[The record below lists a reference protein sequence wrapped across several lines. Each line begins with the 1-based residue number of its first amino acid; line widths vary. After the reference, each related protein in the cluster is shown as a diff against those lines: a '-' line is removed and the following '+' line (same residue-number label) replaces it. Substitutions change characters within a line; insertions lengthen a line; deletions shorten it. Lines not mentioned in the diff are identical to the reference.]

1 MKTIIQKIQSVPIH
15 KHWHKVSMFAI
26 YFILITIGY
35 VYLQPIFTMISKTFM
50 SAEDII
56 DNSVEWIPKNFSI
69 DNLTTAASVLNLWET
84 LTSTFLFTGTLAV
97 AQTCVSALT
106 GYAFS
111 RFEFKGKKLLLFLIV
126 VGFVIPVPVLMVP
139 RLMFFIGIQEAID
152 FVLIGTIY
160 PQLIMA
166 FFGQGVS
173 SSILI
178 LIFYNFLNLIP
189 RSLDE
194 AAMIDGANT
203 FQIFYHIGIRLS
215 VSTLLVVFLFS
226 FVWNWNETYITNSL
240 VRGSIPLITSQLS
253 GFDSQFSSM
262 VTAQGEAFKINEA
275 YKMAATLISIAP
287 LLILYAGVQK
297 RFIQGI
303 ENAGITGE

>member
-1 MKTIIQKIQSVPIH
+1 MKTMIQKVQKIPL
-15 KHWHKVSMFAI
+15 HKVTEKISKFCI

-56 DNSVEWIPKNFSI
+56 DNSVEWIPKNFST
-69 DNLTTAASVLNLWET
+69 DNLKTAASVLNIWET
-84 LTSTFLFTGTLAV
+84 LTSTVLFTGTLAL
-97 AQTCVSALT
+97 AQTVISAMT

-111 RFEFKGKKLLLFLIV
+111 RYDFKGKKILLFLLII
-126 VGFVIPVPVLMVP
+126 GFVIPVPVLMVP
-139 RLMFFIGIQEAID
+139 RLMIFIGIQEAID
-152 FVLIGTIY
+152 FVLIGTVY
-160 PQLIMA
+160 PQLLMA
-166 FFGQGVS
+166 VLGQGVS

-203 FQIFYHIGIRLS
+203 LQIFYHIGIRLS
-215 VSTLLVVFLFS
+215 VSTILVVFLFS
-226 FVWNWNETYITNSL
+226 FVWNWNETYITNTL

-253 GFDSQFSSM
+253 GFDSSFSSM

-275 YKMAATLISIAP
+275 YKMAATLISITP
-287 LLILYAGVQK
+287 LLLLYGAVQK
-297 RFIQGI
+297 KFIQGI